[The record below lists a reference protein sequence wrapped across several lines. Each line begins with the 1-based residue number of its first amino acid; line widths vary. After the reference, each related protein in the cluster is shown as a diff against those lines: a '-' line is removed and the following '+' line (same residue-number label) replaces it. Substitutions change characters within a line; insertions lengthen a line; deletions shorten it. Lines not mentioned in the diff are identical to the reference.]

1 MGKDDYI
8 GLFALTAG
16 IGLQEEVERLRQ
28 ADDDYSALL
37 LQTLADRLAEA
48 LAEKLHQDVRRTYWG
63 YAPDERWSPDELRT
77 VAVQGIRPAVGFSA
91 YSDHS
96 EKRKLFR
103 VLHAEEL
110 GMSLTGNY
118 SMLPTASICG
128 LMMAHP
134 ESRYFMVFEPIRNDS
149 SSM

>member
-1 MGKDDYI
+1 M
-8 GLFALTAG
+8 
-16 IGLQEEVERLRQ
+16 QEEVGRLRS
-28 ADDDYSALL
+28 ANDYYSALL

-48 LAEKLHQDVRRTYWG
+48 LAEKLHQDTRRIYWG

-77 VAVQGIRPAVGFSA
+77 VAVQGIRPAVGYSA
-91 YSDHS
+91 YADHS
-96 EKRKLFR
+96 EKRKIFR

-110 GMSLTGNY
+110 GMSLTENY

-134 ESRYFMVFEPIRNDS
+134 ESRYFMVYEPMRDTS
-149 SSM
+149 TSM